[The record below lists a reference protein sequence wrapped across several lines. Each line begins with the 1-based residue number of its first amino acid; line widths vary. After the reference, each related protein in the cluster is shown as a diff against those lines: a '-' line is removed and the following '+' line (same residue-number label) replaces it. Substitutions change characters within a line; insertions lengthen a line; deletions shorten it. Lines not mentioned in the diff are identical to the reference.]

1 MSMEAILQSTVEA
14 VITQK
19 LSSTENQIDNL
30 ALQLNSLT
38 LAIKELLKKSN
49 PEEKLTVKEAAEIL
63 RVKENT
69 VRDMCKKDKIGYEK
83 LGGQYR
89 IKRSAINAYL
99 NRNN

>member
-1 MSMEAILQSTVEA
+1 MEAILQSTVEA

-19 LSSTENQIDNL
+19 LSNTENQIDNL

-49 PEEKLTVKEAAEIL
+49 PEEKLTVREAAAIL

-89 IKRSAINAYL
+89 IKRSIINAYL

>member
-1 MSMEAILQSTVEA
+1 MEAILQSTVEA